1 MPKVSRPNT
10 YRSQKPYRSQIPYS
24 RPKSTHEIESQ
35 LREKARLQILNKRIQ
50 DIQYQLVEKDK
61 ALIQQ
66 IMNEKRKQD
75 QQYLDYLNSQ
85 YHNNIDWN
93 IESFNFHPNSKSLYK
108 ADITPIKRNP
118 AMALTTEGFTQDGI
132 FGGVKGPED
141 MDCFI
146 RSLEALKYGNI
157 LQRIIIAY
165 YIDPHNGFL
174 YNAVDPTMEIIGRQE
189 RLYIFKSWLN
199 NTDGPL
205 RNPVGITINL
215 LSQIIENIA
224 DILMDNNEA
233 RMIVFF
239 QASGSGHYTIIQKKY
254 DKIRI
259 IEPQPGNS
267 CGIPK
272 TVKKYLE
279 DENMRK
285 IINIGFLMLT
295 EEAELLNKYIVNN
308 ELMHLI
314 NYRESIAMTPVARG
328 IKKTRRKKNKD
339 KQVKSKQVKSK
350 QEKSRKLRVKKV
362 KSRKLKDKKNKRS
375 RKN

>member
-1 MPKVSRPNT
+1 MSKRGL
-10 YRSQKPYRSQIPYS
+10 
-24 RPKSTHEIESQ
+24 ESQ
-35 LREKARLQILNKRIQ
+35 NSQEVKIQKIEHDLREKARLQILNNRMK
-50 DIQYQLVEKDK
+50 DIQHQLAEKDRV
-61 ALIQQ
+61 LIQQ
-66 IMNEKRKQD
+66 MIYEKSKQD

-85 YHNNIDWN
+85 YHNNMDWN
-93 IESFNFHPNSKSLYK
+93 LKSFNFDLKSKNSYK
-108 ADITPIKRNP
+108 EDIKEISKDS
-118 AMALTTEGFTQDGI
+118 AMALTSEGFTQDGI
-132 FGGVKGPED
+132 FGGVKGPTD

-146 RSLEALKYGNI
+146 RSLEALKYGNM

-174 YNAVDPTMEIIGRQE
+174 YNAVDPTMKIIGRQE

-199 NTDGPL
+199 NTDGRL
-205 RNPVGITINL
+205 RTPVGITINL
-215 LSQIIENIA
+215 LSQIIKNIA

-239 QASGSGHYTIIQKKY
+239 QASGPGHYTIIQKKY

-272 TVKKYLE
+272 TVYKYLH
-279 DENMRK
+279 DENMIK

-295 EEAELLNKYIVNN
+295 EEAKLLNKYIVNN

-314 NYRESIAMTPVARG
+314 NYRESIGMTPVARG
-328 IKKTRRKKNKD
+328 MKKTRRRKTRRRKNKD
-339 KQVKSKQVKSK
+339 KQEKTKQKTTKREKSKRQKTTKRQKSK
-350 QEKSRKLRVKKV
+350 REKSKRE
-362 KSRKLKDKKNKRS
+362 KSIKLKDKK
-375 RKN
+375 

>member
-1 MPKVSRPNT
+1 MSKRGLESLN
-10 YRSQKPYRSQIPYS
+10 SQEVKIQ
-24 RPKSTHEIESQ
+24 KIEHD

-50 DIQYQLVEKDK
+50 DIQHQLAEKDRV
-61 ALIQQ
+61 LIQQ
-66 IMNEKRKQD
+66 MINEKRKQD

-93 IESFNFHPNSKSLYK
+93 IKSFNFDVKSKNSYK
-108 ADITPIKRNP
+108 EDIKEISKDS
-118 AMALTTEGFTQDGI
+118 AMALTTERFTQDGI

-146 RSLEALKYGNI
+146 RSLEALKYGNM

-174 YNAVDPTMEIIGRQE
+174 YNAVDPTMKIIGRQE

-233 RMIVFF
+233 MMIVFF
-239 QASGSGHYTIIQKKY
+239 QASGPGHYTIIQKKY

-285 IINIGFLMLT
+285 IINIGFLILKDQ
-295 EEAELLNKYIVNN
+295 ANKFNKYIVNN
-308 ELMHLI
+308 ESMHLI
-314 NYRESIAMTPVARG
+314 NYRESIGMTPVAQG

-339 KQVKSKQVKSK
+339 KQEKSKH
-350 QEKSRKLRVKKV
+350 KKTKHKKTKHKKTKHK
-362 KSRKLKDKKNKRS
+362 KSRKLKDKIKIKS
-375 RKN
+375 